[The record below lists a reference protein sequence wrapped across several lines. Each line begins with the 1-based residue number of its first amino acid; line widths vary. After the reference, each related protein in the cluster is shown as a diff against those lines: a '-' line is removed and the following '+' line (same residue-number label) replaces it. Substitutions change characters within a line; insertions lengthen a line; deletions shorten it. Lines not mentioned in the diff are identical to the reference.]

1 MMQDQDQ
8 SRRESPDCAVTVL
21 WIMKLEDNRPTE
33 TLQRWEMPS
42 QSGNRN
48 SWQRQLIN

>member
-1 MMQDQDQ
+1 MMQDQ

-21 WIMKLEDNRPTE
+21 WIMKLEDNR
-33 TLQRWEMPS
+33 QRKHCS
-42 QSGNRN
+42 DGRCQSGNRN